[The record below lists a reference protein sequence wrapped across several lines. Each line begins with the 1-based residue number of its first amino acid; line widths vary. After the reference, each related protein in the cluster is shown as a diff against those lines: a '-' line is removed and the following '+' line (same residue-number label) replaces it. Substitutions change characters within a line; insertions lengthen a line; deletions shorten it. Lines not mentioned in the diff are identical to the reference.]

1 MKLNET
7 RESAHL
13 RSRVTD
19 LSVVPNLVSYNAL
32 LACITPLASQ
42 NVEPSEEDST
52 VYKPMLIRDVDTLIS
67 NFGDPRIDPE
77 KYVDL
82 YAVMRM
88 INNGGTCYL
97 AKVHSGNGGKYLKT
111 FNKDFNATQDPSEGT
126 TDPGTTDPGTTDPG
140 TTDPGTTEDNKYVIQ
155 TINTSVNKEWN
166 LAAVENS
173 GGKVWRTQKAIFSP
187 NIGDSITGAKL
198 VSTVDSSVTPLTI
211 VTENPVGDQIKITP
225 NPFNTASPYNKGN
238 ASPLTFTF
246 SEQIDFTNH
255 TLSLEVPIARRFE
268 TVISGN
274 SLLFGDD
281 STFIPDEYE
290 LIYIVASDNQTQIEV
305 SNVVNISKLETH
317 ETGHNYKIS
326 FNDSVTLDD
335 EKYNTCNIAFYKKNT
350 TATVTKK
357 SPLRAAAD
365 PDVTP
370 KDDTSDEDKVSP
382 ITIIASSALDSEVE
396 ITYHLASL
404 TPTGIKTV
412 CLFVEA
418 KKKDDGFKLG
428 STRVVLTPTLTNGE
442 IISALNSK
450 LGTYIHFELYED
462 DQQYADCALSSVDGR
477 DQHSIVK
484 ILNCGAK
491 AKFFVKNPKTH
502 IYEAQAVEITS
513 TDIGASI
520 PVTGSLATF
529 NVSLEDYRKA
539 LDQYKDKRYNGCILA
554 DMTSKVT
561 KGDTTEGTQTL
572 KPMSKDELRTLHYYL
587 KGIAAERKDCTVLL
601 STPEDVKTIN
611 EACDFALSQASDST
625 KWEYGETPTTDY
637 TLQSFYLEM
646 YYPWLKIKCTK
657 LGGTTPVS
665 VNETIAPTAIV
676 LDNILKSYRERGVH
690 YPVAGDQ
697 YGQLSDT
704 FSVINN
710 PKTKFDRDQLVRAR
724 INPIW
729 DTGKRGIQIYG
740 NETLNA
746 GYTDLNAA
754 HIART
759 LVYIRNKIDEYT
771 ETLKFNINS
780 VILWNRW
787 KSYVSDYI
795 LEPLK
800 SENALSDYE
809 VMMGEDTTTREE
821 IANRMLKG
829 KIKLIFYQ
837 SAEIFDL
844 DYIVYSS
851 SNVTI
856 ADAESQI

>member
-42 NVEPSEEDST
+42 NVEQSEEDNE

-82 YAVMRM
+82 YAIMRM

-97 AKVHSGNGGKYLKT
+97 AKVYSGNGGKYLKT
-111 FNKDFNATQDPSEGT
+111 FNKDFNATQDPSGGN
-126 TDPGTTDPGTTDPG
+126 TDPGTTDQGTTDDG
-140 TTDPGTTEDNKYVIQ
+140 EYIIKI
-155 TINTSVNKEWN
+155 INTSDQGKFPDWKLVKPDGGDGKTWHT
-166 LAAVENS
+166 VKTENIH
-173 GGKVWRTQKAIFSP
+173 A
-187 NIGDSITGAKL
+187 ITGVTL
-198 VSTVDSSVTPLTI
+198 VTVGEGEPVLAPLEI
-211 VTENPVGDQIKITP
+211 VTGTPISTNQVQVNPNQLDTSQQI
-225 NPFNTASPYNKGN
+225 
-238 ASPLTFTF
+238 TFTF
-246 SEQIDFTNH
+246 MNAVDLEKNH
-255 TLSLEVPIARRFE
+255 
-268 TVISGN
+268 
-274 SLLFGDD
+274 LL
-281 STFIPDEYE
+281 IEIQE
-290 LIYIVASDNQTQIEV
+290 DN
-305 SNVVNISKLETH
+305 
-317 ETGHNYKIS
+317 
-326 FNDSVTLDD
+326 
-335 EKYNTCNIAFYKKNT
+335 
-350 TATVTKK
+350 
-357 SPLRAAAD
+357 
-365 PDVTP
+365 
-370 KDDTSDEDKVSP
+370 VSP

-396 ITYHLASL
+396 IAYKIASL
-404 TPTGIKTV
+404 TPSGIKTV

-418 KKKDDGFKLG
+418 KTKNDGLKLG

-450 LGTYIHFELYED
+450 LGTYVHFELSGD

-477 DQHSIVK
+477 NQYSIVK
-484 ILNCGAK
+484 ILNCGPK
-491 AKFFVKNPKTH
+491 GKFFVKNSATGTF
-502 IYEAQAVEITS
+502 EAQPVEIEL
-513 TDIGASI
+513 TDTGADTEA
-520 PVTGSLATF
+520 PGGSATF
-529 NVSLEDYRKA
+529 NVDLEKYRKA
-539 LDQYKDKRYNGCILA
+539 LDQYKDKRYSGCILA

-561 KGDTTEGTQTL
+561 TGKDNSL
-572 KPMSKDELRTLHYYL
+572 KPMSPDELRTLHYYL

-601 STPEDVKTIN
+601 STPEDIKTISA
-611 EACDFALSQASDST
+611 ACDFALSQAADST

-657 LGGTTPVS
+657 LGSTTPVS

-856 ADAESQI
+856 ADAEAQI

>member
-42 NVEPSEEDST
+42 NVDLSEEDNQ
-52 VYKPMLIRDVDTLIS
+52 VYKPMLIRDVDTLIA

-97 AKVHSGNGGKYLKT
+97 AKVYSGNGGKYLKT
-111 FNKDFNATQDPSEGT
+111 FNKEFKATQVPS
-126 TDPGTTDPGTTDPG
+126 DPGTTV
-140 TTDPGTTEDNKYVIQ
+140 DNKYEIT
-155 TINTSVNKEWN
+155 TITTPGVNKDWN
-166 LAAVENS
+166 ISVVEGS
-173 GGKVWRTQKAIFSP
+173 DGKVWQTQKPISSES
-187 NIGDSITGAKL
+187 IGDSITGAKL
-198 VSTVDSSVTPLTI
+198 VSKVDSSVTPLTI
-211 VTENPVGDQIKITP
+211 VAGDPVGDQIKIEP
-225 NPFNTASPYNKGN
+225 NPFNIASPYSKGD
-238 ASPLTFTF
+238 AAQLKVTF
-246 SEQIDFTNH
+246 SKQINFTNY
-255 TLSLEVPIARRFE
+255 TLLLEVPTARRFG
-268 TVISGN
+268 TVISSDGK
-274 SLLFGDD
+274 SLLFGED
-281 STFIPDEYE
+281 SSFIPDDYE
-290 LIYIVASDNQTQIEV
+290 LIYIVASDNQTSIDV
-305 SNVVNISKLETH
+305 SKVAAISKLDEP
-317 ETGHNYKIS
+317 ETGHYYKIT
-326 FNDSVTLDD
+326 FNESVTLDSNNH
-335 EKYNTCNIAFYKKNT
+335 KTCNISFYKKNT
-350 TATVTKK
+350 TVTGIKK
-357 SPLRAAAD
+357 SPLRAAD
-365 PDVTP
+365 PDATP
-370 KDDTSDEDKVSP
+370 KDDTSDDDKVSP
-382 ITIIASSALDSEVE
+382 ITIIASSVLDSEVE

-418 KKKDDGFKLG
+418 KTKDDGFRLG
-428 STRVVLTPTLTNGE
+428 GARVVLTPTLTNGE

-462 DQQYADCALSSVDGR
+462 DQQYADCALSSVDGH
-477 DQHSIVK
+477 DQYSIVK
-484 ILNCGAK
+484 ILNCGPK
-491 AKFFVKNPKTH
+491 GKFFVKNTATD
-502 IYEAQAVEITS
+502 IYEAQPVAIEL
-513 TDIGASI
+513 TDTGASI
-520 PVTGSLATF
+520 EAPGGSATF
-529 NVSLEDYRKA
+529 NVSLENYRKA
-539 LDQYKDKRYNGCILA
+539 LDQYKDKRYSGCILA
-554 DMTSKVT
+554 DMTSKV
-561 KGDTTEGTQTL
+561 GDDKSL
-572 KPMSKDELRTLHYYL
+572 KPMSADELRTLHYYL

-601 STPEDVKTIN
+601 STPEDVKTISA
-611 EACDFALSQASDST
+611 ACNFALSQASDST

-657 LGGTTPVS
+657 LGSTTPVS

>member
-140 TTDPGTTEDNKYVIQ
+140 TTEDNKYEIKI
-155 TINTSVNKEWN
+155 INTSDQKNFPDWQ
-166 LAAVENS
+166 LAKPAEDGRVWCTTKPVEA
-173 GGKVWRTQKAIFSP
+173 Q
-187 NIGDSITGAKL
+187 NIHAITGVKL
-198 VSTVDSSVTPLTI
+198 VTVGDGNPVLAPLEI
-211 VTENPVGDQIKITP
+211 VTEMPTSEKQVQINPNPLDSTQQITFTFNHIVDLTTNHLLIEAPVANKFTTETSNEKVLFCKDAEFNSDEWELVSLSDGNEQIKASNIKITKL
-225 NPFNTASPYNKGN
+225 N
-238 ASPLTFTF
+238 
-246 SEQIDFTNH
+246 QH
-255 TLSLEVPIARRFE
+255 V
-268 TVISGN
+268 SGN
-274 SLLFGDD
+274 LYEI
-281 STFIPDEYE
+281 TFDGI
-290 LIYIVASDNQTQIEV
+290 N
-305 SNVVNISKLETH
+305 NSK
-317 ETGHNYKIS
+317 NYKLI
-326 FNDSVTLDD
+326 
-335 EKYNTCNIAFYKKNT
+335 FYKKGIT
-350 TATVTKK
+350 T
-357 SPLRAAAD
+357 
-365 PDVTP
+365 
-370 KDDTSDEDKVSP
+370 TSDEDKVSP

-428 STRVVLTPTLTNGE
+428 NTRVVLTPTLTNGE

-462 DQQYADCALSSVDGR
+462 DRQYADCALSSVDGR

-491 AKFFVKNPKTH
+491 EKFFAKNTKTH

-513 TDIGASI
+513 TDTGASI
-520 PVTGSLATF
+520 VVPGSSATF
-529 NVSLEDYRKA
+529 NVSLENYRKA

-829 KIKLIFYQ
+829 KIKIIFYQ
-837 SAEIFDL
+837 AAEIFDL

-856 ADAESQI
+856 ADAEAQI

>member
-42 NVEPSEEDST
+42 NVDLSEEDNQ

-97 AKVHSGNGGKYLKT
+97 AKVYSGNGGKYLLS
-111 FNKDFNATQDPSEGT
+111 FNKDFNAPQDP
-126 TDPGTTDPGTTDPG
+126 TDPGTTDG
-140 TTDPGTTEDNKYVIQ
+140 NKYEIT
-155 TINTSVNKEWN
+155 TITTPGVNKDWN
-166 LAAVENS
+166 IYVVEGS
-173 GGKVWRTQKAIFSP
+173 DGKVWQTQKPISSES
-187 NIGDSITGAKL
+187 IGDSITGAKL
-198 VSTVDSSVTPLTI
+198 VSKVDSSVTPLTI
-211 VTENPVGDQIKITP
+211 VTDVPVGDQIKIEP
-225 NPFNTASPYNKGN
+225 VPFNIASPYSKGN
-238 ASPLTFTF
+238 AAQLKVTF
-246 SEQIDFTNH
+246 SKQIDFTNY
-255 TLSLEVPIARRFE
+255 TLLLEVPKAHRFG
-268 TVISGN
+268 TVISEDGK
-274 SLLFGDD
+274 SLLFGTDNTFMPDD
-281 STFIPDEYE
+281 YE
-290 LIYIVASDNQTQIEV
+290 LIYIVASDNQTSIDV
-305 SNVVNISKLETH
+305 SKVKTISKLESPEKEH
-317 ETGHNYKIS
+317 YYYKIT
-326 FNDSVTLDD
+326 FDTSVTLDD
-335 EKYNTCNIAFYKKNT
+335 EKYNTCNIAFYKKST
-350 TATVTKK
+350 TATGTKK
-357 SPLRAAAD
+357 SPLRATADSAA
-365 PDVTP
+365 TP
-370 KDDTSDEDKVSP
+370 KDDTSGEDKVSP

-396 ITYHLASL
+396 ITYHIASL

-428 STRVVLTPTLTNGE
+428 SARVVLTPTLTNGE

-462 DQQYADCALSSVDGR
+462 DQQYADCALSSVDDR

-484 ILNCGAK
+484 ILNCGAEK
-491 AKFFVKNPKTH
+491 RFFIKNTTTG
-502 IYEAQAVEITS
+502 IFEAQDVKIES
-513 TDIGASI
+513 KDIVAKQDS
-520 PVTGSLATF
+520 SATF
-529 NVSLEDYRKA
+529 SVSLENYRKA

-561 KGDTTEGTQTL
+561 KGDATEGTQVL
-572 KPMSKDELRTLHYYL
+572 KPMSNDELRTLHYYL

-601 STPEDVKTIN
+601 STPEDVKTISA
-611 EACDFALSQASDST
+611 ACDFALSQASDST

-657 LGGTTPVS
+657 LGSTTPVS

-821 IANRMLKG
+821 IANRILKG

-856 ADAESQI
+856 ADAEAQI

>member
-13 RSRVTD
+13 RSRITD

-42 NVEPSEEDST
+42 NVEPSEEYSADST
-52 VYKPMLIRDVDTLIS
+52 VYKPMLIRDVDTLIA

-97 AKVHSGNGGKYLKT
+97 AKVYSGNGGKYLLS
-111 FNKDFNATQDPSEGT
+111 FNKDFNATQDPS
-126 TDPGTTDPGTTDPG
+126 DPGTTDPGTTDPG
-140 TTDPGTTEDNKYVIQ
+140 TTVDNKYEIT
-155 TINTSVNKEWN
+155 TITTPGVNKDWN
-166 LAAVENS
+166 IYVVEGS
-173 GGKVWRTQKAIFSP
+173 DGKVWQTQQPIRSES
-187 NIGDSITGAKL
+187 IGDSITGAKL
-198 VSTVDSSVTPLTI
+198 VSKVDSSVTPLTI
-211 VTENPVGDQIKITP
+211 VNDAPVGDQIKIEP
-225 NPFNTASPYNKGN
+225 VPFNIASPYSKGK
-238 ASPLTFTF
+238 AAPLKVTF
-246 SEQIDFTNH
+246 SKQINFTNY
-255 TLSLEVPIARRFE
+255 TLLLEVPKAHRFG
-268 TVISGN
+268 TVISEDRN
-274 SLLFGDD
+274 SLLFGTDNTFMPDD
-281 STFIPDEYE
+281 YE
-290 LIYIVASDNQTQIEV
+290 LIYIVASDNQTQIDV
-305 SNVVNISKLETH
+305 SKVAAISKLEEP
-317 ETGHNYKIS
+317 ETGHYYKIT
-326 FNDSVTLDD
+326 FDGSVTLDSSNH
-335 EKYNTCNIAFYKKNT
+335 KSCNIAFYKKSA
-350 TATVTKK
+350 TATGAKK
-357 SPLRAAAD
+357 SPLRATADTAA
-365 PDVTP
+365 TP

-382 ITIIASSALDSEVE
+382 IKIIASSALDSEVE
-396 ITYHLASL
+396 ITYHIASL

-428 STRVVLTPTLTNGE
+428 SARVVLTPTLTNGE

-462 DQQYADCALSSVDGR
+462 DQQYADCALSSVDDR

-491 AKFFVKNPKTH
+491 EKFFVKNTTTG
-502 IYEAQAVEITS
+502 IFEAQDVKIES
-513 TDIGASI
+513 KDIVAKQDS
-520 PVTGSLATF
+520 SATF
-529 NVSLEDYRKA
+529 SVSLENYRKA

-561 KGDTTEGTQTL
+561 EGDAAKGTQTL
-572 KPMSKDELRTLHYYL
+572 KPMSADELRTLHYYL

-601 STPEDVKTIN
+601 STPEDIKTISA
-611 EACDFALSQASDST
+611 ACDFALSQASDST

-657 LGGTTPVS
+657 LGSTTPVS

>member
-42 NVEPSEEDST
+42 NVEPSEEDSK
-52 VYKPMLIRDVDTLIS
+52 VYKPMLIRDVDTLIA

-82 YAVMRM
+82 YAIMRM

-97 AKVHSGNGGKYLKT
+97 AKVYSGNGGKYLKT
-111 FNKDFNATQDPSEGT
+111 FNKEFKATQAPSDGN
-126 TDPGTTDPGTTDPG
+126 
-140 TTDPGTTEDNKYVIQ
+140 TDPGTTEGGEYIIK

-166 LAAVENS
+166 LAAVES
-173 GGKVWRTQKAIFSP
+173 SDEKIWRTQNAVEARNIHAI
-187 NIGDSITGAKL
+187 IGVKL
-198 VSTVDSSVTPLTI
+198 VTVGDGDPVLTPLEI
-211 VTENPVGDQIKITP
+211 VTEMPTGENQVQINPNPLDSTQQITFTFNHTVDLTTNHLLIEVPVANKFTTETSNEKVLFCKDAEFNSDEWELVSLSDGNEQIKASNIKITKLNQP
-225 NPFNTASPYNKGN
+225 
-238 ASPLTFTF
+238 
-246 SEQIDFTNH
+246 
-255 TLSLEVPIARRFE
+255 V
-268 TVISGN
+268 SGN
-274 SLLFGDD
+274 LYEI
-281 STFIPDEYE
+281 TFDGI
-290 LIYIVASDNQTQIEV
+290 N
-305 SNVVNISKLETH
+305 NSK
-317 ETGHNYKIS
+317 NYKLI
-326 FNDSVTLDD
+326 
-335 EKYNTCNIAFYKKNT
+335 FYKKGT
-350 TATVTKK
+350 TA
-357 SPLRAAAD
+357 
-365 PDVTP
+365 
-370 KDDTSDEDKVSP
+370 TSDEDKVSP

-418 KKKDDGFKLG
+418 KKKDDGFRLG
-428 STRVVLTPTLTNGE
+428 GARVVLTPTLTNGE

-462 DQQYADCALSSVDGR
+462 DQQYADCALSSVDDR

-484 ILNCGAK
+484 ILNCGIK
-491 AKFFVKNPKTH
+491 GKFFVKNTTTH
-502 IYEAQAVEITS
+502 IYEAQAVEIES
-513 TDIGASI
+513 TDTGASI
-520 PVTGSLATF
+520 AAPGSSALF
-529 NVSLEDYRKA
+529 NVKLENYRKA

-554 DMTSKVT
+554 DMTSKVSRDD
-561 KGDTTEGTQTL
+561 KSL
-572 KPMSKDELRTLHYYL
+572 KPMSADELRTLHYYL

-601 STPEDVKTIN
+601 STPDDVKTIN
-611 EACDFALSQASDST
+611 DACDFALSQASDST

-665 VNETIAPTAIV
+665 INETIAPTAIV

>member
-97 AKVHSGNGGKYLKT
+97 AKVYSGNGGKYLKT
-111 FNKDFNATQDPSEGT
+111 FNKEFNATQAPSDGN
-126 TDPGTTDPGTTDPG
+126 TDPG
-140 TTDPGTTEDNKYVIQ
+140 TTDPGTTEDNKYEIT
-155 TINTSVNKEWN
+155 TINTADQKNFHDWQ
-166 LAAVENS
+166 LAKPDGGDGRVWHTQNAVEA
-173 GGKVWRTQKAIFSP
+173 R
-187 NIGDSITGAKL
+187 NIHAITGVKL
-198 VSTVDSSVTPLTI
+198 VTVGDGDPVLKPLEIVTGTPTGENQVQINPNPLDSTQQITFTFNHTVDLTTNHLLI
-211 VTENPVGDQIKITP
+211 EVPVANKFTTEISNEKVLFCKDAEFNSDEWELVSLSDGNEQIKASNIKITKLNQP
-225 NPFNTASPYNKGN
+225 
-238 ASPLTFTF
+238 
-246 SEQIDFTNH
+246 
-255 TLSLEVPIARRFE
+255 V
-268 TVISGN
+268 SGN
-274 SLLFGDD
+274 LYEI
-281 STFIPDEYE
+281 TFDGI
-290 LIYIVASDNQTQIEV
+290 N
-305 SNVVNISKLETH
+305 NSK
-317 ETGHNYKIS
+317 NYKLI
-326 FNDSVTLDD
+326 
-335 EKYNTCNIAFYKKNT
+335 FYKKST
-350 TATVTKK
+350 TATGAKK

-370 KDDTSDEDKVSP
+370 KDDTSDEDKVST

-428 STRVVLTPTLTNGE
+428 SARVVLTPTLTNGE

-462 DQQYADCALSSVDGR
+462 DRQYADCALSSVDDR

-491 AKFFVKNPKTH
+491 QKFFVKNQTTH
-502 IYEAQAVEITS
+502 IYEAQAVEIKS
-513 TDIGASI
+513 TDTGASI
-520 PVTGSLATF
+520 VAPGSSALF
-529 NVSLEDYRKA
+529 NVKLENYRKA
-539 LDQYKDKRYNGCILA
+539 LDQYKDKCYSGCILA

-561 KGDTTEGTQTL
+561 EGDAAKGTQTL
-572 KPMSKDELRTLHYYL
+572 KPMSKDELRALHYYL

-601 STPEDVKTIN
+601 STPEDVKTISD
-611 EACDFALSQASDST
+611 ACDFALSQASDST

-729 DTGKRGIQIYG
+729 NTGKRGIQIYG

-856 ADAESQI
+856 ADAEAQL

>member
-111 FNKDFNATQDPSEGT
+111 FNKDFNATQDPSE
-126 TDPGTTDPGTTDPG
+126 GTTDPG

>member
-42 NVEPSEEDST
+42 NVERSEEDNE

-67 NFGDPRIDPE
+67 NFGDPRIDPK

-82 YAVMRM
+82 YAIMRM

-97 AKVHSGNGGKYLKT
+97 AKVHSGNGGKYLLS
-111 FNKDFNATQDPSEGT
+111 FNKDFNATQDPS
-126 TDPGTTDPGTTDPG
+126 DPGTTDPGTTDPG
-140 TTDPGTTEDNKYVIQ
+140 TTVDNKYEIT
-155 TINTSVNKEWN
+155 TITTPGVNKDWN
-166 LAAVENS
+166 ISVVEGS
-173 GGKVWRTQKAIFSP
+173 DGKVWQTHGPISGED
-187 NIGDSITGAKL
+187 IGDSIIGAKL
-198 VSTVDSSVTPLTI
+198 VSKDGSSVTPLTI
-211 VTENPVGDQIKITP
+211 VANDPADDQIKIEP
-225 NPFNTASPYNKGN
+225 NPFNTASPYNKGIT
-238 ASPLTFTF
+238 SPLKFTF
-246 SEQIDFTNH
+246 SEPIDFNKNH
-255 TLSLEVPIARRFE
+255 TLLLEVPTARRFE
-268 TVISGN
+268 TVISEDKN
-274 SLLFGDD
+274 SLLFGTDNTFMPDD
-281 STFIPDEYE
+281 YE
-290 LIYIVASDNQTQIEV
+290 LIYIVASDNQTSIDV
-305 SNVVNISKLETH
+305 SKVKTISKLETH
-317 ETGHNYKIS
+317 EKERYYKIT
-326 FNDSVTLDD
+326 FDTSVTLDD
-335 EKYNTCNIAFYKKNT
+335 EKYNTCNIAFYKKSA
-350 TATVTKK
+350 TATGAKK
-357 SPLRAAAD
+357 SHLRAAAD
-365 PDVTP
+365 PDAAP

-396 ITYHLASL
+396 ITYHIASL

-428 STRVVLTPTLTNGE
+428 SARVVLTPTLTNGE

-450 LGTYIHFELYED
+450 LGTYIHFELYEN
-462 DQQYADCALSSVDGR
+462 DQQYADCALSSVDDR

-491 AKFFVKNPKTH
+491 EKFFVKNTTTG
-502 IYEAQAVEITS
+502 IFEAQDVKIES
-513 TDIGASI
+513 KDIVAKQDSK
-520 PVTGSLATF
+520 ATF
-529 NVSLEDYRKA
+529 SVSLENYRKA

-561 KGDTTEGTQTL
+561 EGDTTEGTQTL
-572 KPMSKDELRTLHYYL
+572 KPMSADELRTLHYYL

-601 STPEDVKTIN
+601 STPEDVKTISA
-611 EACDFALSQASDST
+611 ACDFALSQASDST

-657 LGGTTPVS
+657 LGSTTPVS

-856 ADAESQI
+856 ADAEAQI

>member
-42 NVEPSEEDST
+42 NVEPSEEANE

-97 AKVHSGNGGKYLKT
+97 AKVYSGNGGKYLKT
-111 FNKDFNATQDPSEGT
+111 FNKEFKATQAPSDGN
-126 TDPGTTDPGTTDPG
+126 TDPE
-140 TTDPGTTEDNKYVIQ
+140 TTEDSKYEIT
-155 TINTSVNKEWN
+155 TINTSINKEWQLN
-166 LAAVENS
+166 AIADSN
-173 GGKVWRTQKAIFSP
+173 GKVWKTQKAIFDDS
-187 NIGDSITGAKL
+187 IGDSITGAKL

-211 VTENPVGDQIKITP
+211 VANDPVGDQIKIAP

-238 ASPLTFTF
+238 ASPITFRF

-255 TLSLEVPIARRFE
+255 TLSLEVPTARRFG
-268 TVISGN
+268 TVISSDGN
-274 SLLFGDD
+274 SLLFGND

-305 SNVVNISKLETH
+305 SKVAAISKLDEP
-317 ETGHNYKIS
+317 ETGHYYKIT
-326 FNDSVTLDD
+326 FNNDSVTLDHND
-335 EKYNTCNIAFYKKNT
+335 YKSCNITFYKKKT
-350 TATVTKK
+350 TTTGAKK

-428 STRVVLTPTLTNGE
+428 SARVVLTPTLTNGE

-462 DQQYADCALSSVDGR
+462 DRQYADCALSSVDDR

-484 ILNCGAK
+484 ILNCGATK
-491 AKFFVKNPKTH
+491 KFFVKNTTTH
-502 IYEAQAVEITS
+502 IYEAQEVEITS
-513 TDIGASI
+513 TDTGASI
-520 PVTGSLATF
+520 VAPGSSALF
-529 NVSLEDYRKA
+529 NVKLENYRKA

-554 DMTSKVT
+554 DMTSKVSRDD
-561 KGDTTEGTQTL
+561 KSL
-572 KPMSKDELRTLHYYL
+572 KPMSADELRTLHYYL

-601 STPEDVKTIN
+601 STPEDVKTISD
-611 EACDFALSQASDST
+611 ACDFALSQASDST

-856 ADAESQI
+856 ADAEAQI

>member
-42 NVEPSEEDST
+42 NVEFSKEDST
-52 VYKPMLIRDVDTLIS
+52 YKPMLIRDVDTLIA

-82 YAVMRM
+82 YAIMRM

-97 AKVHSGNGGKYLKT
+97 AKVYSGNGGKYLKT
-111 FNKDFNATQDPSEGT
+111 FNKEFKATQTPSDGN
-126 TDPGTTDPGTTDPG
+126 TDPGTTD
-140 TTDPGTTEDNKYVIQ
+140 DNKYEIT
-155 TINTSVNKEWN
+155 TITIPGVNKDWN
-166 LAAVENS
+166 ISVVENS
-173 GGKVWRTQKAIFSP
+173 DRKVWQTQKAIFSS

-198 VSTVDSSVTPLTI
+198 VSKDGSSVTPLTI
-211 VTENPVGDQIKITP
+211 VNDNPVGDQIKIDP

-238 ASPLTFTF
+238 ASPLKFTF
-246 SEQIDFTNH
+246 SEPIDFANY
-255 TLSLEVPIARRFE
+255 TLLLEVPKARRFE
-268 TVISGN
+268 TAISEDRK

-281 STFIPDEYE
+281 NTFMPNDYE
-290 LIYIVASDNQTQIEV
+290 LIYIVANDNQTSIDV
-305 SNVVNISKLETH
+305 SNIVAISKLETP

-335 EKYNTCNIAFYKKNT
+335 EKYNTCNIAFYKKST
-350 TATVTKK
+350 TATGTKK
-357 SPLRAAAD
+357 SPLRATADSAA
-365 PDVTP
+365 TP

-462 DQQYADCALSSVDGR
+462 DQQYADCALSSVDDR

-484 ILNCGAK
+484 ILNCGPK
-491 AKFFVKNPKTH
+491 GKFFVKNTTTH
-502 IYEAQAVEITS
+502 IYEAQAVEIES
-513 TDIGASI
+513 TDTGASI
-520 PVTGSLATF
+520 AAPGSSALF
-529 NVSLEDYRKA
+529 NVSLENYRKA

-554 DMTSKVT
+554 DMTSKVSSDD
-561 KGDTTEGTQTL
+561 KSL
-572 KPMSKDELRTLHYYL
+572 KPMSNDELRTLHYYL

-611 EACDFALSQASDST
+611 AACDFALSQASDST

-646 YYPWLKIKCTK
+646 YYPWLKIKCIK
-657 LGGTTPVS
+657 LGGTTSVS

>member
-42 NVEPSEEDST
+42 NVEHSEEDNE
-52 VYKPMLIRDVDTLIS
+52 VYKPMLIRDVDTLIA

-97 AKVHSGNGGKYLKT
+97 AKVYSGNGGKYLKT
-111 FNKDFNATQDPSEGT
+111 FNKEFKATQNPSDGN
-126 TDPGTTDPGTTDPG
+126 TDPGTTV
-140 TTDPGTTEDNKYVIQ
+140 DNKYAIT
-155 TINTSVNKEWN
+155 TISTPGVNKDWG
-166 LAAVENS
+166 LAVVENS
-173 GGKVWRTQKAIFSP
+173 AGKVWQTQKPISSET
-187 NIGDSITGAKL
+187 IGDSITGAKL

-211 VTENPVGDQIKITP
+211 VADNPVGDQIKIDP

-238 ASPLTFTF
+238 ASPLKFTF
-246 SEQIDFTNH
+246 SEPIDFNNY
-255 TLSLEVPIARRFE
+255 TLLLEVPTARRFE
-268 TVISGN
+268 TAISEDRN

-281 STFIPDEYE
+281 STFIPDDYE
-290 LIYIVASDNQTQIEV
+290 LIYIVASDNQTPIDV
-305 SNVVNISKLETH
+305 SNVVAISKLETP

-326 FNDSVTLDD
+326 FNGSVTLDD
-335 EKYNTCNIAFYKKNT
+335 EKYKTCNIAFYKKST
-350 TATVTKK
+350 TATGTKK
-357 SPLRAAAD
+357 SPLRATADSAA
-365 PDVTP
+365 TA

-396 ITYHLASL
+396 ITYHIASL
-404 TPTGIKTV
+404 TPTDIKTV

-428 STRVVLTPTLTNGE
+428 SARVVLTPTLTNGE

-462 DQQYADCALSSVDGR
+462 DQQYADCALSSVDDR

-484 ILNCGAK
+484 ILNCGAEK
-491 AKFFVKNPKTH
+491 KFFVKNTTTH
-502 IYEAQAVEITS
+502 IYEAQAVEIKS
-513 TDIGASI
+513 TDTGASI
-520 PVTGSLATF
+520 AAPGSSALF
-529 NVSLEDYRKA
+529 NVSLENYRKA

-554 DMTSKVT
+554 DMTSKVSRDD
-561 KGDTTEGTQTL
+561 KSL

-611 EACDFALSQASDST
+611 AACDFALSQASDST

-657 LGGTTPVS
+657 LGSTTPVS

-759 LVYIRNKIDEYT
+759 FVYIRNKIDEYT

-800 SENALSDYE
+800 SENALSAYE

>member
-52 VYKPMLIRDVDTLIS
+52 STVYKPMLIRDVDTLIA

-82 YAVMRM
+82 YAIMRM

-97 AKVHSGNGGKYLKT
+97 AKVYSGNGGKYLLS
-111 FNKDFNATQDPSEGT
+111 FNKDFNATQDPS
-126 TDPGTTDPGTTDPG
+126 DPGTTDPGTTV
-140 TTDPGTTEDNKYVIQ
+140 DNKYEIT
-155 TINTSVNKEWN
+155 TITTHGVNKDWN
-166 LAAVENS
+166 ISVVEGS
-173 GGKVWRTQKAIFSP
+173 DGKVWQTQKPISSAS
-187 NIGDSITGAKL
+187 IGDSITGAKL
-198 VSTVDSSVTPLTI
+198 VSKVDSSVTPLTI
-211 VTENPVGDQIKITP
+211 VTDVPVGDQIKIDP
-225 NPFNTASPYNKGN
+225 NPFNSARPDIQGHASQLK
-238 ASPLTFTF
+238 FTF
-246 SEQIDFTNH
+246 SEPIDFTNY
-255 TLSLEVPIARRFE
+255 TLLLEVPTARRFG
-268 TVISGN
+268 TIISN
-274 SLLFGDD
+274 DRRSLLFGDD
-281 STFIPDEYE
+281 NTFMPDDYE
-290 LIYIVASDNQTQIEV
+290 LIYIVASDNQTQIDV
-305 SNVVNISKLETH
+305 SNVVAISKLETP
-317 ETGHNYKIS
+317 ETGCNYKIS

-335 EKYNTCNIAFYKKNT
+335 EKYNTCNIAFYKKSA
-350 TATVTKK
+350 TATGTKK
-357 SPLRAAAD
+357 SPLRATAD
-365 PDVTP
+365 PDAAP

-396 ITYHLASL
+396 ITYHIASL

-428 STRVVLTPTLTNGE
+428 SARVVLTPTLTNGE

-450 LGTYIHFELYED
+450 LGTYIHFELYEN
-462 DQQYADCALSSVDGR
+462 DQQYADCALSSVDDR

-491 AKFFVKNPKTH
+491 EKFFVKNTTTG
-502 IYEAQAVEITS
+502 IFEAQDVKIES
-513 TDIGASI
+513 KDIVAKQDS
-520 PVTGSLATF
+520 SATF
-529 NVSLEDYRKA
+529 SVSLENYRKA

-554 DMTSKVT
+554 DMTSKVG
-561 KGDTTEGTQTL
+561 KDNSL
-572 KPMSKDELRTLHYYL
+572 KPMSNDELRTLHYYL

-601 STPEDVKTIN
+601 STPEDVKTIS

-657 LGGTTPVS
+657 LGSTTPVS

-856 ADAESQI
+856 ADAEAQI

>member
-42 NVEPSEEDST
+42 NVQHSEEDNE

-82 YAVMRM
+82 YAIMRM
-88 INNGGTCYL
+88 VKNGGTCYL
-97 AKVHSGNGGKYLKT
+97 AKVYSGNGGKYLKT
-111 FNKDFNATQDPSEGT
+111 FNKEFNATQNPSDGNTDPVT
-126 TDPGTTDPGTTDPG
+126 TDQ
-140 TTDPGTTEDNKYVIQ
+140 GTTEGSEYIIK
-155 TINTSVNKEWN
+155 TINTSDQGKFPSWELNV
-166 LAAVENS
+166 VENS
-173 GGKVWRTQKAIFSP
+173 DGKTWRTVKPQNIHAITGVKLVTVSDSDPVLTPLEIVTGTPSNEDQVQINP
-187 NIGDSITGAKL
+187 NKLDSIQH
-198 VSTVDSSVTPLTI
+198 I
-211 VTENPVGDQIKITP
+211 
-225 NPFNTASPYNKGN
+225 
-238 ASPLTFTF
+238 TFTF
-246 SEQIDFTNH
+246 SRNVDLEKNH
-255 TLSLEVPIARRFE
+255 
-268 TVISGN
+268 
-274 SLLFGDD
+274 LL
-281 STFIPDEYE
+281 
-290 LIYIVASDNQTQIEV
+290 IEV
-305 SNVVNISKLETH
+305 Q
-317 ETGHNYKIS
+317 
-326 FNDSVTLDD
+326 
-335 EKYNTCNIAFYKKNT
+335 
-350 TATVTKK
+350 
-357 SPLRAAAD
+357 
-365 PDVTP
+365 
-370 KDDTSDEDKVSP
+370 EDKVSP
-382 ITIIASSALDSEVE
+382 VTIIASSALDSEIE
-396 ITYHLASL
+396 ITYKIASL
-404 TPTGIKTV
+404 TPSGIKTV

-418 KKKDDGFKLG
+418 KTKNEDLKLG
-428 STRVVLTPTLTNGE
+428 SARVVLTPTLTNGE

-450 LGTYIHFELYED
+450 LGTYIHFELYEN

-477 DQHSIVK
+477 NQYSIVK
-484 ILNCGAK
+484 ILNCGPK
-491 AKFFVKNPKTH
+491 GKFFVKKPATDV
-502 IYEAQAVEITS
+502 YEAQAVEIES
-513 TDIGASI
+513 TDTGASI
-520 PVTGSLATF
+520 AAPDSSATF
-529 NVSLEDYRKA
+529 SVSLENYRKA
-539 LDQYKDKRYNGCILA
+539 LDQYKDKRYSGCILA
-554 DMTSKVT
+554 DMTSKV
-561 KGDTTEGTQTL
+561 GDDKSL
-572 KPMSKDELRTLHYYL
+572 KPMSNDELRTLHYYL

-611 EACDFALSQASDST
+611 DACDFALSQASDST

-657 LGGTTPVS
+657 LGSTTPVS

>member
-42 NVEPSEEDST
+42 NVEPSEEDNK
-52 VYKPMLIRDVDTLIS
+52 VYKPMLIRDVDTLIA

-82 YAVMRM
+82 YAIMRM

-97 AKVHSGNGGKYLKT
+97 AKVYSGNGGKYLKT
-111 FNKDFNATQDPSEGT
+111 FNKEFNATQAPSDGT
-126 TDPGTTDPGTTDPG
+126 TDPGTTDPV
-140 TTDPGTTEDNKYVIQ
+140 TTEDGEYIIK
-155 TINTSVNKEWN
+155 TINTSDQGKFPSWKLNV
-166 LAAVENS
+166 VEDS
-173 GGKVWRTQKAIFSP
+173 DGKTWRTVKPQNIHAITGVKLVTV
-187 NIGDSITGAKL
+187 GDSDPVL
-198 VSTVDSSVTPLTI
+198 TPLEI
-211 VTENPVGDQIKITP
+211 VTGTPSNEKQVQINP
-225 NPFNTASPYNKGN
+225 NKLD
-238 ASPLTFTF
+238 SIQHITFTF
-246 SEQIDFTNH
+246 SSTVDLEKNH
-255 TLSLEVPIARRFE
+255 
-268 TVISGN
+268 
-274 SLLFGDD
+274 LL
-281 STFIPDEYE
+281 
-290 LIYIVASDNQTQIEV
+290 IEV
-305 SNVVNISKLETH
+305 Q
-317 ETGHNYKIS
+317 
-326 FNDSVTLDD
+326 
-335 EKYNTCNIAFYKKNT
+335 
-350 TATVTKK
+350 
-357 SPLRAAAD
+357 
-365 PDVTP
+365 
-370 KDDTSDEDKVSP
+370 EDKVSP
-382 ITIIASSALDSEVE
+382 VTIIASSALDSEVE
-396 ITYHLASL
+396 ITYKIASL
-404 TPTGIKTV
+404 TPSGIKTV

-428 STRVVLTPTLTNGE
+428 SARVVLTPTLTNGE

-450 LGTYIHFELYED
+450 LGTYIHFELYEN
-462 DQQYADCALSSVDGR
+462 DQQYADCALSSVDGLN
-477 DQHSIVK
+477 QYSIVK
-484 ILNCGAK
+484 ILNCGPK
-491 AKFFVKNPKTH
+491 GKFFVKKPATGTF
-502 IYEAQAVEITS
+502 EAQPVEIES
-513 TDIGASI
+513 TDTGASI
-520 PVTGSLATF
+520 EAPGGSATF
-529 NVSLEDYRKA
+529 SVSLEDYRKA
-539 LDQYKDKRYNGCILA
+539 LDQYKDKRYSGCILA
-554 DMTSKVT
+554 DMTSKVSRDD
-561 KGDTTEGTQTL
+561 KSL
-572 KPMSKDELRTLHYYL
+572 KPMSADELRTLHYYL
-587 KGIAAERKDCTVLL
+587 KGIAAERKDCIVLL

-611 EACDFALSQASDST
+611 DACDFALSQAADST

-657 LGGTTPVS
+657 LGSTTPVS

>member
-42 NVEPSEEDST
+42 NVEFSEEDST
-52 VYKPMLIRDVDTLIS
+52 YKPMLIRDVDTLIS

-82 YAVMRM
+82 YAIMRM
-88 INNGGTCYL
+88 VKNGGTCYL
-97 AKVHSGNGGKYLKT
+97 AKVVSGSNGVYEKEFTYDAEAGLKREEKQIQAADNAWSLTAVDPDGENSNIWKTASAAENPGADVLYTKENPPVRIQITETENNTVTPYDVVTTEPTDSTVKYEIIKDKDDIKFSYRFTFKEKLNLSDPKKHITFIFETDNFIEHNVPDCRYVKDTISDNILKSTGQLTGVELKKLVLVKISGLDENKADVSIPLSDIESVELNTENQLIIKLYKAVSGKWK
-111 FNKDFNATQDPSEGT
+111 NATFTAKFCEQKDGGT
-126 TDPGTTDPGTTDPG
+126 LPVVP
-140 TTDPGTTEDNKYVIQ
+140 KSI
-155 TINTSVNKEWN
+155 KM
-166 LAAVENS
+166 LA
-173 GGKVWRTQKAIFSP
+173 
-187 NIGDSITGAKL
+187 
-198 VSTVDSSVTPLTI
+198 
-211 VTENPVGDQIKITP
+211 
-225 NPFNTASPYNKGN
+225 Y
-238 ASPLTFTF
+238 
-246 SEQIDFTNH
+246 
-255 TLSLEVPIARRFE
+255 
-268 TVISGN
+268 
-274 SLLFGDD
+274 
-281 STFIPDEYE
+281 
-290 LIYIVASDNQTQIEV
+290 
-305 SNVVNISKLETH
+305 
-317 ETGHNYKIS
+317 
-326 FNDSVTLDD
+326 
-335 EKYNTCNIAFYKKNT
+335 
-350 TATVTKK
+350 
-357 SPLRAAAD
+357 
-365 PDVTP
+365 
-370 KDDTSDEDKVSP
+370 
-382 ITIIASSALDSEVE
+382 SALTESIE
-396 ITYHLASL
+396 ITQTLNAIRPTSL
-404 TPTGIKTV
+404 NVAVLITELFRVDKTNNIKV
-412 CLFVEA
+412 
-418 KKKDDGFKLG
+418 KLG
-428 STRVVLTPTLTNGE
+428 ESRIRMSRTLTNQN
-442 IISALNSK
+442 IIDALNTK
-450 LGTYIHFELYED
+450 LGTYVQFDLD
-462 DQQYADCALSSVDGR
+462 DAYKQYADCAFSSVDHR
-477 DQHSIVK
+477 DDNSIVK
-484 ILNCGAK
+484 ILNLQHQ
-491 AKFFVKNPKTH
+491 FFDKDNDILLEPIDNPLQPFGVVTDKKPNFK
-502 IYEAQAVEITS
+502 VEF
-513 TDIGASI
+513 DA
-520 PVTGSLATF
+520 
-529 NVSLEDYRKA
+529 YQKA

-572 KPMSKDELRTLHYYL
+572 KPMSKDELRTLHYYI
-587 KGIAAERKDCTVLL
+587 KGIAAERKDCTALL
-601 STPEDVKTIN
+601 STPEEIKTISAAS
-611 EACDFALSQASDST
+611 EFALSTGEDASY
-625 KWEYGETPTTDY
+625 WEYGETPTTDY

-646 YYPWLKIKCTK
+646 YYPWLQIKCNK
-657 LGGTTPVS
+657 LSDIGTST
-665 VNETIAPTAIV
+665 ETVDVAPTAIV

-697 YGQLSDT
+697 YGQLSDI
-704 FSVINN
+704 FSVVNN
-710 PKTKFDRDQLVRAR
+710 PKTKLDRDQLIKSR

>member
-42 NVEPSEEDST
+42 NVDLSEEDNQ
-52 VYKPMLIRDVDTLIS
+52 VYKPMLIRDVDTLIA

-97 AKVHSGNGGKYLKT
+97 AKVYSGNGGKYLLS

-126 TDPGTTDPGTTDPG
+126 TDPGTTEGG
-140 TTDPGTTEDNKYVIQ
+140 EYIIK
-155 TINTSVNKEWN
+155 TINTSDQTNFPDWQ
-166 LAAVENS
+166 LAKPAED
-173 GGKVWRTQKAIFSP
+173 GHVWRTVKPVGAQ
-187 NIGDSITGAKL
+187 NIHAITGVTL
-198 VSTVDSSVTPLTI
+198 VTVGEGDPVLTPLEI
-211 VTENPVGDQIKITP
+211 VTEMPTSENQVQINP
-225 NPFNTASPYNKGN
+225 NPLDSTQHITFKFNNIVDLNKNHLLIEVPVANKFTTESSNNEKVLFCDNAEFNPDDWELVNVTADN
-238 ASPLTFTF
+238 
-246 SEQIDFTNH
+246 EQINALNINITKLN
-255 TLSLEVPIARRFE
+255 EPINNKTYE
-268 TVISGN
+268 I
-274 SLLFGDD
+274 
-281 STFIPDEYE
+281 TFDGINTSKIYK
-290 LIYIVASDNQTQIEV
+290 LI
-305 SNVVNISKLETH
+305 
-317 ETGHNYKIS
+317 
-326 FNDSVTLDD
+326 
-335 EKYNTCNIAFYKKNT
+335 FYKKST
-350 TATVTKK
+350 TATGAKK
-357 SPLRAAAD
+357 SPLRATADSAA
-365 PDVTP
+365 TP

-396 ITYHLASL
+396 ITYHIASL

-418 KKKDDGFKLG
+418 KKKGDGFKLG
-428 STRVVLTPTLTNGE
+428 SARVVLTPTLTNGE

-462 DQQYADCALSSVDGR
+462 DQQYADCALSSVDDR

-484 ILNCGAK
+484 ILNCGAEQ
-491 AKFFVKNPKTH
+491 KFFVKNTTTG
-502 IYEAQAVEITS
+502 IFEAQDVKIES
-513 TDIGASI
+513 KDIVAKQDS
-520 PVTGSLATF
+520 SATF
-529 NVSLEDYRKA
+529 SVSLENYRKA

-561 KGDTTEGTQTL
+561 KGDATEGTQVL
-572 KPMSKDELRTLHYYL
+572 KPMSNDELRTLHYYL

-601 STPEDVKTIN
+601 STPEDVKTISA
-611 EACDFALSQASDST
+611 ACDFALSQASDST

-657 LGGTTPVS
+657 LGSTTPVS
-665 VNETIAPTAIV
+665 VDETIAPTAIV

-821 IANRMLKG
+821 IANRILKG

-856 ADAESQI
+856 ADAEAQI

>member
-52 VYKPMLIRDVDTLIS
+52 VYKPMLIRDVDTLIA

-82 YAVMRM
+82 YAIMRM

-111 FNKDFNATQDPSEGT
+111 FNKEFKTTQAPSDGT
-126 TDPGTTDPGTTDPG
+126 TEPGTTEPGTTDN
-140 TTDPGTTEDNKYVIQ
+140 NKYDIT
-155 TINTSVNKEWN
+155 TINASPLVETEWK
-166 LAAVENS
+166 LAAVEGS
-173 GGKVWRTQKAIFSP
+173 EGKAWRTQKPIGDLS
-187 NIGDSITGAKL
+187 IGDSITGAKL
-198 VSTVDSSVTPLTI
+198 LSSGGGSELTPLEI
-211 VTENPVGDQIKITP
+211 VTDNPVGDQIKIDP
-225 NPFNTASPYNKGN
+225 NPFNNADPRFQGKASSLK
-238 ASPLTFTF
+238 FTF
-246 SEQIDFTNH
+246 SKQMDFNNCK
-255 TLSLEVPIARRFE
+255 LLLEVPTARRFE
-268 TVISGN
+268 TVISDDHK
-274 SLLFGDD
+274 SLLFGND
-281 STFIPDEYE
+281 SDFILDNYE
-290 LIYIVASDNQTQIEV
+290 LIYIVTMYGQTSIDVQKV
-305 SNVVNISKLETH
+305 ATISKLDTP
-317 ETGHNYKIS
+317 ETGLNYKITFDDS
-326 FNDSVTLDD
+326 FALNDQDH
-335 EKYNTCNIAFYKKNT
+335 KTCFLTFYKKNKA
-350 TATVTKK
+350 ATIAKK
-357 SPLRAAAD
+357 SPLRAPTD
-365 PDVTP
+365 PDITP

-382 ITIIASSALDSEVE
+382 ITIIAKSALDSEVE
-396 ITYHLASL
+396 ITYHIASL

-428 STRVVLTPTLTNGE
+428 SARVVLTPTLTNAE

-462 DQQYADCALSSVDGR
+462 DQQYADCALSSVDDR

-491 AKFFVKNPKTH
+491 QKFFVKNTTTH
-502 IYEAQAVEITS
+502 IYEAQAVEIELTDTGTS
-513 TDIGASI
+513 IAA
-520 PVTGSLATF
+520 PGSSAAF
-529 NVSLEDYRKA
+529 NVSLENYRKA
-539 LDQYKDKRYNGCILA
+539 LDQYKDKRYSGCILA

-572 KPMSKDELRTLHYYL
+572 KSMSKDELRTLHYYL

-611 EACDFALSQASDST
+611 AACDFALSQASDST

-657 LGGTTPVS
+657 LGSTTSVS

-676 LDNILKSYRERGVH
+676 LDNILKSYRERGVQ

-759 LVYIRNKIDEYT
+759 LVYIHNKIDEYT

-837 SAEIFDL
+837 AAEVIDL
-844 DYIVYSS
+844 DYVVYSS

-856 ADAESQI
+856 ADAEAQI

>member
-42 NVEPSEEDST
+42 NVERSEEDNE

-82 YAVMRM
+82 YAIMRM

-97 AKVHSGNGGKYLKT
+97 AKVYSGNGGKYLKT
-111 FNKDFNATQDPSEGT
+111 FNKEFKATQAPSDGN
-126 TDPGTTDPGTTDPG
+126 
-140 TTDPGTTEDNKYVIQ
+140 TDPGTTEGGEYIIQ
-155 TINTSVNKEWN
+155 AISTSDQKNFPDWQLAKPDGGDGHIWHTVNQ
-166 LAAVENS
+166 VEA
-173 GGKVWRTQKAIFSP
+173 Q
-187 NIGDSITGAKL
+187 NIHAITGVKL
-198 VSTVDSSVTPLTI
+198 VTVGDGNPVLKPLEI
-211 VTENPVGDQIKITP
+211 VTETPTSEKQVQINPNPLDSTQQITFTFNHIVDLTTNHLLIEVPVANKFTTETSNEKVLFCKDAEFNSDEWELVSLSDGNEQIKASNIKITKLKQP
-225 NPFNTASPYNKGN
+225 
-238 ASPLTFTF
+238 
-246 SEQIDFTNH
+246 
-255 TLSLEVPIARRFE
+255 V
-268 TVISGN
+268 SGN
-274 SLLFGDD
+274 LYEI
-281 STFIPDEYE
+281 TFDGI
-290 LIYIVASDNQTQIEV
+290 N
-305 SNVVNISKLETH
+305 NSK
-317 ETGHNYKIS
+317 NYKLI
-326 FNDSVTLDD
+326 
-335 EKYNTCNIAFYKKNT
+335 FYKKGT
-350 TATVTKK
+350 TA
-357 SPLRAAAD
+357 
-365 PDVTP
+365 
-370 KDDTSDEDKVSP
+370 TSDEDKVSP

-418 KKKDDGFKLG
+418 KKKDDGFRLG
-428 STRVVLTPTLTNGE
+428 GARVVLTPTLTNGE

-462 DQQYADCALSSVDGR
+462 DRQYADCALSSVDGR
-477 DQHSIVK
+477 DQYSIVK
-484 ILNCGAK
+484 ILNCGPEG
-491 AKFFVKNPKTH
+491 KFFVKNTTTH
-502 IYEAQAVEITS
+502 IYEAQVVEIES
-513 TDIGASI
+513 TDTGASI
-520 PVTGSLATF
+520 VVPGSSATF
-529 NVSLEDYRKA
+529 NVSLENYRKA

-561 KGDTTEGTQTL
+561 EGDAAKGTQTL

-625 KWEYGETPTTDY
+625 KWAYGEAPTTDY

>member
-52 VYKPMLIRDVDTLIS
+52 STVYKPMLIRDVDTLIA

-97 AKVHSGNGGKYLKT
+97 AKVYSGNGGKYLKT
-111 FNKDFNATQDPSEGT
+111 FNKEFKATQTPSDGN

-140 TTDPGTTEDNKYVIQ
+140 TTDPGTTEGGEYAIK

-166 LAAVENS
+166 LEAIADSN
-173 GGKVWRTQKAIFSP
+173 GKVWKTQKAIFSP
-187 NIGDSITGAKL
+187 DIGDSITGAKL
-198 VSTVDSSVTPLTI
+198 VSKVDSSVTPLTI
-211 VTENPVGDQIKITP
+211 VANDPVGDQIKIDP
-225 NPFNTASPYNKGN
+225 NPFNTASPYNKDK

-255 TLSLEVPIARRFE
+255 TLSLEVPVARRFE
-268 TVISGN
+268 TVVSGN

-281 STFIPDEYE
+281 STFIPDEYA
-290 LIYIVASDNQTQIEV
+290 LIYIVASDNQTQIDV
-305 SNVVNISKLETH
+305 SKVAAISKLEEP
-317 ETGHNYKIS
+317 ETGHYYKIT
-326 FNDSVTLDD
+326 FDGSVTLDSSNH
-335 EKYNTCNIAFYKKNT
+335 KSCNIAFYKKSA
-350 TATVTKK
+350 TATGTKK
-357 SPLRAAAD
+357 SPLRATAD
-365 PDVTP
+365 PDAAP

-396 ITYHLASL
+396 ITYHIASL

-428 STRVVLTPTLTNGE
+428 SARVVLTPTLTNGE

-462 DQQYADCALSSVDGR
+462 DQQYADCALSSVDDR

-491 AKFFVKNPKTH
+491 EKFFVKNTTTH
-502 IYEAQAVEITS
+502 IYEAQAVEIKS
-513 TDIGASI
+513 TDTGASI
-520 PVTGSLATF
+520 TAPGSSPAF
-529 NVSLEDYRKA
+529 SVSLENYRKA
-539 LDQYKDKRYNGCILA
+539 LDQYKDKRYSGCILA
-554 DMTSKVT
+554 DMTSKV
-561 KGDTTEGTQTL
+561 GDDKSL
-572 KPMSKDELRTLHYYL
+572 KPMSNDELRTLHYYL

-601 STPEDVKTIN
+601 STPEAVKTIN
-611 EACDFALSQASDST
+611 AACDFALSQASDST

-657 LGGTTPVS
+657 LGSTTPVS

>member
-42 NVEPSEEDST
+42 NVDLSEEDNQ
-52 VYKPMLIRDVDTLIS
+52 VYKPMLIRDVDTLIA

-97 AKVHSGNGGKYLKT
+97 AKVYSGNGGKYLLS
-111 FNKDFNATQDPSEGT
+111 FNKDFNAPQDPSEGT
-126 TDPGTTDPGTTDPG
+126 TDG
-140 TTDPGTTEDNKYVIQ
+140 NKYEIT
-155 TINTSVNKEWN
+155 TINTSANE
-166 LAAVENS
+166 ENFPDWKFAKS
-173 GGKVWRTQKAIFSP
+173 EDGGLTWITIKPVGGQNTHA
-187 NIGDSITGAKL
+187 ITGVTL
-198 VSTVDSSVTPLTI
+198 VTVGEGDPVLTPLEI
-211 VTENPVGDQIKITP
+211 VTETPTSENQVQISP
-225 NPFNTASPYNKGN
+225 NPLDSTQHITFKFNHTVDLNKNHLLIEVPVANKFTTESYNEKVLFCDDAEFNPDAWELVNVTADN
-238 ASPLTFTF
+238 
-246 SEQIDFTNH
+246 EQINALNINITKLN
-255 TLSLEVPIARRFE
+255 EPINNKTYEITFDG
-268 TVISGN
+268 INN
-274 SLLFGDD
+274 SK
-281 STFIPDEYE
+281 IYK
-290 LIYIVASDNQTQIEV
+290 LI
-305 SNVVNISKLETH
+305 
-317 ETGHNYKIS
+317 
-326 FNDSVTLDD
+326 
-335 EKYNTCNIAFYKKNT
+335 FYKKSA
-350 TATVTKK
+350 TATGTKK
-357 SPLRAAAD
+357 SPLRATAD
-365 PDVTP
+365 PDAAP
-370 KDDTSDEDKVSP
+370 KDDTSDEDKVSH

-396 ITYHLASL
+396 ITYHIASL

-428 STRVVLTPTLTNGE
+428 SARVVLTPTLTNGE

-450 LGTYIHFELYED
+450 LGTYIHFELYEN
-462 DQQYADCALSSVDGR
+462 DQQYADCALSSVDDR

-491 AKFFVKNPKTH
+491 EKFFIKNTTTG
-502 IYEAQAVEITS
+502 IFEAQDVKIES
-513 TDIGASI
+513 KDIVAKQDS
-520 PVTGSLATF
+520 SATF
-529 NVSLEDYRKA
+529 SVSLENYRKA

-554 DMTSKVT
+554 DMTSKVSG
-561 KGDTTEGTQTL
+561 KDNSL
-572 KPMSKDELRTLHYYL
+572 KPMSNDELRTLHYYL

-611 EACDFALSQASDST
+611 AACDFALSQASDST

-657 LGGTTPVS
+657 LGGTTPIS

>member
-42 NVEPSEEDST
+42 NVERAEEDKE
-52 VYKPMLIRDVDTLIS
+52 VYKPMLIRDVDTLIA

-97 AKVHSGNGGKYLKT
+97 AKVYSGNGGKYLLS
-111 FNKDFNATQDPSEGT
+111 FNKDFNATQDPA
-126 TDPGTTDPGTTDPG
+126 DPGTTDG
-140 TTDPGTTEDNKYVIQ
+140 NKYEIT
-155 TINTSVNKEWN
+155 TINTSAKE
-166 LAAVENS
+166 ENFPDWKFAKS
-173 GGKVWRTQKAIFSP
+173 EDGGSTWITIKPVGAQ
-187 NIGDSITGAKL
+187 NIHAITGVTL
-198 VSTVDSSVTPLTI
+198 VTVGEGDPVLTPLEI
-211 VTENPVGDQIKITP
+211 VTEMPTSENQVQINP
-225 NPFNTASPYNKGN
+225 NPLDSTQHITFKFDHIVDLNKNHLLIEVPVANKFTTESYNNEKVLFCDDAEFNPDAWELVNVTADN
-238 ASPLTFTF
+238 
-246 SEQIDFTNH
+246 EQINALNINITKLN
-255 TLSLEVPIARRFE
+255 EPINNKTYEITFDG
-268 TVISGN
+268 INN
-274 SLLFGDD
+274 SK
-281 STFIPDEYE
+281 IYK
-290 LIYIVASDNQTQIEV
+290 LI
-305 SNVVNISKLETH
+305 
-317 ETGHNYKIS
+317 
-326 FNDSVTLDD
+326 
-335 EKYNTCNIAFYKKNT
+335 FYKKSA
-350 TATVTKK
+350 TATGTKK
-357 SPLRAAAD
+357 SPLRATAA
-365 PDVTP
+365 PDAP
-370 KDDTSDEDKVSP
+370 SKDDTSNEDKVSP

-396 ITYHLASL
+396 ITYHIASL

-428 STRVVLTPTLTNGE
+428 SARVVLTPTLTNGE

-462 DQQYADCALSSVDGR
+462 DQQYANCALSSVDDR

-484 ILNCGAK
+484 ILNCGAEQ
-491 AKFFVKNPKTH
+491 KFFIKNTTTG
-502 IYEAQAVEITS
+502 IFEAQDVKIEPK
-513 TDIGASI
+513 DIVAKQDS
-520 PVTGSLATF
+520 SATF
-529 NVSLEDYRKA
+529 SVSLENYRKA

-554 DMTSKVT
+554 DMTSKVS
-561 KGDTTEGTQTL
+561 GNDNSL
-572 KPMSKDELRTLHYYL
+572 KPMSPDELRTLHYYL

-601 STPEDVKTIN
+601 STPEDVKTISA
-611 EACDFALSQASDST
+611 ACDFALSQASDST

-657 LGGTTPVS
+657 LGSTTPVS

-821 IANRMLKG
+821 IANRILKG

>member
-42 NVEPSEEDST
+42 NVEFSEADST
-52 VYKPMLIRDVDTLIS
+52 YKPMLIRDVNTLIS

-82 YAVMRM
+82 YAIMRM
-88 INNGGTCYL
+88 VKNGGTCYL
-97 AKVHSGNGGKYLKT
+97 AKVVSGSNGVYEKEFTYDAEAGLKREEKQIQAADNAWSLTAVDSDGRNANIWETASAAENPGEDVLYTKENPPVRIQITENSTVTPYDVVPTEPTDSTVKYEIIKDKDDIKFSYRFTFKEKLNLSDKHITFIFETDNFIEHNVPDCRYVNDTISDNILKST
-111 FNKDFNATQDPSEGT
+111 GQLTGAELKNLVLFKISGTDENKADVSIPLSDIESVELNTENQLIIKLYKAVSDKWKNAT
-126 TDPGTTDPGTTDPG
+126 
-140 TTDPGTTEDNKYVIQ
+140 
-155 TINTSVNKEWN
+155 
-166 LAAVENS
+166 
-173 GGKVWRTQKAIFSP
+173 F
-187 NIGDSITGAKL
+187 
-198 VSTVDSSVTPLTI
+198 
-211 VTENPVGDQIKITP
+211 
-225 NPFNTASPYNKGN
+225 TA
-238 ASPLTFTF
+238 TFR
-246 SEQIDFTNH
+246 EQIDGG
-255 TLSLEVPIARRFE
+255 TLPVVP
-268 TVISGN
+268 
-274 SLLFGDD
+274 
-281 STFIPDEYE
+281 
-290 LIYIVASDNQTQIEV
+290 
-305 SNVVNISKLETH
+305 
-317 ETGHNYKIS
+317 
-326 FNDSVTLDD
+326 
-335 EKYNTCNIAFYKKNT
+335 
-350 TATVTKK
+350 K
-357 SPLRAAAD
+357 SIKMLAY
-365 PDVTP
+365 
-370 KDDTSDEDKVSP
+370 
-382 ITIIASSALDSEVE
+382 SALTEHIE
-396 ITYHLASL
+396 ITQTLNAIR
-404 TPTGIKTV
+404 PTNLNVAVLITELFRVDKTNNIKV
-412 CLFVEA
+412 
-418 KKKDDGFKLG
+418 KLG
-428 STRVVLTPTLTNGE
+428 ESRIRMSRTLTNQN
-442 IISALNSK
+442 IIDALNTK
-450 LGTYIHFELYED
+450 LGTYVQFDLD
-462 DQQYADCALSSVDGR
+462 DAYKQYADCAFSSVDHR
-477 DQHSIVK
+477 DDNSIVK
-484 ILNCGAK
+484 ILNLQHQ
-491 AKFFVKNPKTH
+491 FFDKDNDILLEPIDNPLQPFGVVTDKKPNFK
-502 IYEAQAVEITS
+502 VEF
-513 TDIGASI
+513 DA
-520 PVTGSLATF
+520 
-529 NVSLEDYRKA
+529 YRKA

-572 KPMSKDELRTLHYYL
+572 KPMSKDELRTLHYYI
-587 KGIAAERKDCTVLL
+587 KGIAAERKDCTALL
-601 STPEDVKTIN
+601 STPEEIKTISAAS
-611 EACDFALSQASDST
+611 EFALSTGEDASY
-625 KWEYGETPTTDY
+625 WEYGETPTTDY

-646 YYPWLKIKCTK
+646 YYPWLQIKCNKISDVATS
-657 LGGTTPVS
+657 T
-665 VNETIAPTAIV
+665 ETVDVAPTAIV

-856 ADAESQI
+856 ADAEAQI

>member
-42 NVEPSEEDST
+42 NVERSEEDNE
-52 VYKPMLIRDVDTLIS
+52 VYKPMLIRDVDTLIA
-67 NFGDPRIDPE
+67 NFGDPRIDHE

-82 YAVMRM
+82 YAIMRM
-88 INNGGTCYL
+88 VKNGGTCYL
-97 AKVHSGNGGKYLKT
+97 AKVYSGNGGKYLLS
-111 FNKDFNATQDPSEGT
+111 FNKDFNATQDP
-126 TDPGTTDPGTTDPG
+126 TDPGTTI
-140 TTDPGTTEDNKYVIQ
+140 DNKYEIT
-155 TINTSVNKEWN
+155 TITTPGINKDWNISV
-166 LAAVENS
+166 VEGS
-173 GGKVWRTQKAIFSP
+173 DGKVWQTQTPISSES
-187 NIGDSITGAKL
+187 IGDSITGAKL
-198 VSTVDSSVTPLTI
+198 VSKDGSSVTPLTI
-211 VTENPVGDQIKITP
+211 VTDAPVGDQIKIEP
-225 NPFNTASPYNKGN
+225 NIFNTASPYSKDN
-238 ASPLTFTF
+238 AAPLKVTF
-246 SEQIDFTNH
+246 SKQIDFNNY
-255 TLSLEVPIARRFE
+255 TLLLEVPTARRFG
-268 TVISGN
+268 TVISEDRK

-281 STFIPDEYE
+281 DTFMPDDYE
-290 LIYIVASDNQTQIEV
+290 LIYIVASDNQTSIDV
-305 SNVVNISKLETH
+305 SNVVAISKLGTTEK
-317 ETGHNYKIS
+317 GRNYKIA
-326 FNDSVTLDD
+326 FNDSVALDAAAHKD
-335 EKYNTCNIAFYKKNT
+335 CNIVFYKKST
-350 TATVTKK
+350 TATGIKK
-357 SPLRAAAD
+357 SPLRATADSAA
-365 PDVTP
+365 TP
-370 KDDTSDEDKVSP
+370 KDDTSDEDKVIP

-396 ITYHLASL
+396 ITYHIASL

-428 STRVVLTPTLTNGE
+428 SARVVLTPTLTNGE

-462 DQQYADCALSSVDGR
+462 DQQYADCALSSVDDR

-491 AKFFVKNPKTH
+491 EKFFVKNTTTG
-502 IYEAQAVEITS
+502 IFEAQDVKIES
-513 TDIGASI
+513 KDIAAKQDS
-520 PVTGSLATF
+520 SALF
-529 NVSLEDYRKA
+529 NVSLENYRKA

-554 DMTSKVT
+554 DMTSKVSRDD
-561 KGDTTEGTQTL
+561 KSL
-572 KPMSKDELRTLHYYL
+572 KPMSNDELRTLHYYL

-611 EACDFALSQASDST
+611 AACDFALSQASDST

-657 LGGTTPVS
+657 LGSTTPVS

-697 YGQLSDT
+697 YGQLSDI

>member
-42 NVEPSEEDST
+42 NVEHSEEDST

-111 FNKDFNATQDPSEGT
+111 FNKDFKATQAPSDGN
-126 TDPGTTDPGTTDPG
+126 TDPG
-140 TTDPGTTEDNKYVIQ
+140 TTDPGTTEGGEYAIT

-166 LAAVENS
+166 LAAIADSN
-173 GGKVWRTQKAIFSP
+173 GKVWKTQKAIFDDS
-187 NIGDSITGAKL
+187 IGDSITGAKL
-198 VSTVDSSVTPLTI
+198 VSKDGQSVTPLTI
-211 VTENPVGDQIKITP
+211 VIENPVGDQIKIDP
-225 NPFNTASPYNKGN
+225 NPFNTASPYCKGG
-238 ASPLTFTF
+238 ASPLKFTF
-246 SEQIDFTNH
+246 SKQIDFTNY
-255 TLSLEVPIARRFE
+255 TLSLEVPTARRFG
-268 TVISGN
+268 TVISSDGK

-290 LIYIVASDNQTQIEV
+290 LIYIVASDNQTSIDV
-305 SNVVNISKLETH
+305 SNVVAISKLETP
-317 ETGHNYKIS
+317 ENGHNYKIA
-326 FNDSVTLDD
+326 FNDSVTLDAAVHKD
-335 EKYNTCNIAFYKKNT
+335 CNIAFYKKST

-357 SPLRAAAD
+357 SHLRVAAD

-428 STRVVLTPTLTNGE
+428 SARVVLTPTLTNGE

-462 DQQYADCALSSVDGR
+462 DRQYADCALSSVDDR

-484 ILNCGAK
+484 ILNCGAAK
-491 AKFFVKNPKTH
+491 KFFVKNTTTH
-502 IYEAQAVEITS
+502 IYEAQAVEIKS
-513 TDIGASI
+513 TNTGASI
-520 PVTGSLATF
+520 VAPGSSALF
-529 NVSLEDYRKA
+529 NVKLENYRKA
-539 LDQYKDKRYNGCILA
+539 LDQYKDKRYSGCILA

-561 KGDTTEGTQTL
+561 EGDAAKGTQTL

-611 EACDFALSQASDST
+611 DACDFALSQASDST
-625 KWEYGETPTTDY
+625 QWEYGETPTTDY

>member
-42 NVEPSEEDST
+42 NVEFSKTDGT
-52 VYKPMLIRDVDTLIS
+52 YKPILIRDVDTLIA
-67 NFGDPRIDPE
+67 NFGDPRIDPK

-82 YAVMRM
+82 YAIMRM
-88 INNGGTCYL
+88 VKNGGTCYL
-97 AKVHSGNGGKYLKT
+97 AKVVSGSNGVYEKEFTYDAESGLKREEKPIQAADNAWSLTAVDSDGGNANIWETTSAAENPGEDVLYTKENPPVRIQITEGSTVTPYDVVKTEPTDSAVKYELVDDKDGIKFSYRFTFKEKLNLSGKNITFIFETDNFVERHVHDCRYVKDTISDNILKSAGQLT
-111 FNKDFNATQDPSEGT
+111 GVELKNLVLVKISCTDENKATVSIPLSDIESVELNTENQLIIKLYKAVQDKWKNATFTATFREQKDGGT
-126 TDPGTTDPGTTDPG
+126 LPVVPKSIKILAYSALTENIEITQTLNAIRPTNLNVAVL
-140 TTDPGTTEDNKYVIQ
+140 TTEVFRVDKTNNI
-155 TINTSVNKEWN
+155 
-166 LAAVENS
+166 
-173 GGKVWRTQKAIFSP
+173 KV
-187 NIGDSITGAKL
+187 
-198 VSTVDSSVTPLTI
+198 PLGESRI
-211 VTENPVGDQIKITP
+211 RM
-225 NPFNTASPYNKGN
+225 S
-238 ASPLTFTF
+238 
-246 SEQIDFTNH
+246 
-255 TLSLEVPIARRFE
+255 R
-268 TVISGN
+268 
-274 SLLFGDD
+274 
-281 STFIPDEYE
+281 
-290 LIYIVASDNQTQIEV
+290 
-305 SNVVNISKLETH
+305 
-317 ETGHNYKIS
+317 
-326 FNDSVTLDD
+326 
-335 EKYNTCNIAFYKKNT
+335 
-350 TATVTKK
+350 
-357 SPLRAAAD
+357 
-365 PDVTP
+365 
-370 KDDTSDEDKVSP
+370 
-382 ITIIASSALDSEVE
+382 
-396 ITYHLASL
+396 
-404 TPTGIKTV
+404 
-412 CLFVEA
+412 
-418 KKKDDGFKLG
+418 
-428 STRVVLTPTLTNGE
+428 TLTNQN
-442 IISALNSK
+442 IIDALNSK
-450 LGTYIHFELYED
+450 LGTYVQFDLD
-462 DQQYADCALSSVDGR
+462 DAYKQYADCAFSSVDHR
-477 DQHSIVK
+477 DDNSIVK
-484 ILNCGAK
+484 ILNLQHQFFDKDNDILLKPIDNTLQPFGVVNDK
-491 AKFFVKNPKTH
+491 EPNFEVKFDA
-502 IYEAQAVEITS
+502 YQ
-513 TDIGASI
+513 
-520 PVTGSLATF
+520 
-529 NVSLEDYRKA
+529 KA
-539 LDQYKDKRYNGCILA
+539 LDQYKDKRYSGCILA
-554 DMTSKVT
+554 DMSCIVT
-561 KGDTTEGTQTL
+561 KKDSNDFDY
-572 KPMSKDELRTLHYYL
+572 MSKDELRTLHYYI
-587 KGIAAERKDCTVLL
+587 KGIAAERKDCTALL
-601 STPEDVKTIN
+601 STPEEIKTISAAS
-611 EACDFALSQASDST
+611 EFALSTGEDASY
-625 KWEYGETPTTDY
+625 WEYGETPTTDY

-646 YYPWLKIKCTK
+646 YYPWLQIKCNK
-657 LGGTTPVS
+657 ISDIGTST
-665 VNETIAPTAIV
+665 ETVDVAPTAIV

-697 YGQLSDT
+697 YGQLSDI
-704 FSVINN
+704 FSVVNN
-710 PKTKFDRDQLVRAR
+710 PKTKLDRDQLIKSR

>member
-42 NVEPSEEDST
+42 NVERSEEDNEL
-52 VYKPMLIRDVDTLIS
+52 YKPMLIRDVDTLIA

-82 YAVMRM
+82 YAIMRM
-88 INNGGTCYL
+88 VNNGGTCYL
-97 AKVHSGNGGKYLKT
+97 AKVYSGNGGKYLKT
-111 FNKDFNATQDPSEGT
+111 FNKEFKATKNPSNGN
-126 TDPGTTDPGTTDPG
+126 
-140 TTDPGTTEDNKYVIQ
+140 TDPGTTEGSEYVIQ
-155 TINTSVNKEWN
+155 TIS
-166 LAAVENS
+166 AS
-173 GGKVWRTQKAIFSP
+173 GGTEISQDWKLIKPDDGDGTIWRTEKPVEAQSIHT
-187 NIGDSITGAKL
+187 ITGITLVTVGGSDPVLTPLEIVTGTPSSANQVQVNPNQLDTSQQITFTFMNAVDLTTKHLLIEMPVANKFITEKSNEKVLFCKDTKFNLDEWEL
-198 VSTVDSSVTPLTI
+198 VSISADNVPIKAL
-211 VTENPVGDQIKITP
+211 NIKITKL
-225 NPFNTASPYNKGN
+225 NK
-238 ASPLTFTF
+238 P
-246 SEQIDFTNH
+246 
-255 TLSLEVPIARRFE
+255 
-268 TVISGN
+268 
-274 SLLFGDD
+274 
-281 STFIPDEYE
+281 
-290 LIYIVASDNQTQIEV
+290 V
-305 SNVVNISKLETH
+305 SNNLYEITFDDIDNSK
-317 ETGHNYKIS
+317 NYS
-326 FNDSVTLDD
+326 LT
-335 EKYNTCNIAFYKKNT
+335 FYKKN
-350 TATVTKK
+350 
-357 SPLRAAAD
+357 
-365 PDVTP
+365 
-370 KDDTSDEDKVSP
+370 DKVSP

-396 ITYHLASL
+396 ITYKIASL
-404 TPTGIKTV
+404 TPSGIKTV

-418 KKKDDGFKLG
+418 KKKDDGFRLG
-428 STRVVLTPTLTNGE
+428 SARVVLTPTLTNAE

-450 LGTYIHFELYED
+450 LGTYIHFELYGD

-477 DQHSIVK
+477 DQYSIVK
-484 ILNCGAK
+484 ILNCGPK
-491 AKFFVKNPKTH
+491 GKFFVKKPATDV
-502 IYEAQAVEITS
+502 YEAQTVEIEL
-513 TDIGASI
+513 TDTGASTAA
-520 PVTGSLATF
+520 TGCSATF
-529 NVSLEDYRKA
+529 NVDLENYRKA
-539 LDQYKDKRYNGCILA
+539 LDQYKDKRYSGCILA

-561 KGDTTEGTQTL
+561 TGDDKSL
-572 KPMSKDELRTLHYYL
+572 KPMSNDELRTLHYYL

-601 STPEDVKTIN
+601 STPEDVKTISA
-611 EACDFALSQASDST
+611 ACDFALSQAADST

-657 LGGTTPVS
+657 LGSTTSVS

-676 LDNILKSYRERGVH
+676 LDNILNSYRERGVH

>member
-1 MKLNET
+1 MSGKWKNATFTAKFCEQKDGGTLP
-7 RESAHL
+7 
-13 RSRVTD
+13 
-19 LSVVPNLVSYNAL
+19 VVPKSIKM
-32 LACITPLASQ
+32 LA
-42 NVEPSEEDST
+42 
-52 VYKPMLIRDVDTLIS
+52 Y
-67 NFGDPRIDPE
+67 
-77 KYVDL
+77 
-82 YAVMRM
+82 
-88 INNGGTCYL
+88 
-97 AKVHSGNGGKYLKT
+97 
-111 FNKDFNATQDPSEGT
+111 
-126 TDPGTTDPGTTDPG
+126 
-140 TTDPGTTEDNKYVIQ
+140 
-155 TINTSVNKEWN
+155 
-166 LAAVENS
+166 
-173 GGKVWRTQKAIFSP
+173 
-187 NIGDSITGAKL
+187 
-198 VSTVDSSVTPLTI
+198 
-211 VTENPVGDQIKITP
+211 
-225 NPFNTASPYNKGN
+225 
-238 ASPLTFTF
+238 
-246 SEQIDFTNH
+246 
-255 TLSLEVPIARRFE
+255 
-268 TVISGN
+268 
-274 SLLFGDD
+274 
-281 STFIPDEYE
+281 
-290 LIYIVASDNQTQIEV
+290 
-305 SNVVNISKLETH
+305 
-317 ETGHNYKIS
+317 
-326 FNDSVTLDD
+326 
-335 EKYNTCNIAFYKKNT
+335 
-350 TATVTKK
+350 
-357 SPLRAAAD
+357 
-365 PDVTP
+365 
-370 KDDTSDEDKVSP
+370 
-382 ITIIASSALDSEVE
+382 SALTESIE
-396 ITYHLASL
+396 ITQTLNAIRPTSL
-404 TPTGIKTV
+404 NVAVLITELFRVDKTNNIKV
-412 CLFVEA
+412 
-418 KKKDDGFKLG
+418 KLG
-428 STRVVLTPTLTNGE
+428 ESRIRMSRTLTNQN
-442 IISALNSK
+442 IIDALNTK
-450 LGTYIHFELYED
+450 LGTYVQFDLD
-462 DQQYADCALSSVDGR
+462 DAYKQYADCAFSSVDHR
-477 DQHSIVK
+477 DDNSIVK
-484 ILNCGAK
+484 ILNLQHQ
-491 AKFFVKNPKTH
+491 FFDKDNDILLEPIDNLLQPFGVVTDKKPNFK
-502 IYEAQAVEITS
+502 VEF
-513 TDIGASI
+513 DA
-520 PVTGSLATF
+520 
-529 NVSLEDYRKA
+529 YQKA

-572 KPMSKDELRTLHYYL
+572 KPMSKDELRTLHYYI
-587 KGIAAERKDCTVLL
+587 KGIAAERKDCTALL
-601 STPEDVKTIN
+601 STPEEIKTISAAS
-611 EACDFALSQASDST
+611 EFALSTGEDASY
-625 KWEYGETPTTDY
+625 WEYGETPTTDY

>member
-42 NVEPSEEDST
+42 NVEFSEADST
-52 VYKPMLIRDVDTLIS
+52 YKPMLIRDVDTLIA

-82 YAVMRM
+82 YAIMRM

-97 AKVHSGNGGKYLKT
+97 AKVYSGNGGKYLKT
-111 FNKDFNATQDPSEGT
+111 FNKEFKATQAPSDGNTDTGT
-126 TDPGTTDPGTTDPG
+126 TDPGTPD
-140 TTDPGTTEDNKYVIQ
+140 DNNYEIT
-155 TINTSVNKEWN
+155 TINTSVNHEWN
-166 LAAVENS
+166 LEAIADSN
-173 GGKVWRTQKAIFSP
+173 GKIWKTQKAIFNN

-198 VSTVDSSVTPLTI
+198 VSKVDSSVTPLTI
-211 VTENPVGDQIKITP
+211 VTDNPVGDQIKIDP
-225 NPFNTASPYNKGN
+225 NPFNTASPYNKDK

-246 SEQIDFTNH
+246 SKPIDFTNH
-255 TLSLEVPIARRFE
+255 TLSLEVPTARRFE
-268 TVISGN
+268 TVISDDKQ

-281 STFIPDEYE
+281 STFTPDDYE
-290 LIYIVASDNQTQIEV
+290 LIYIVASDNQTSIDV
-305 SNVVNISKLETH
+305 SKVAAISKLETPVK
-317 ETGHNYKIS
+317 GHNYKIT
-326 FNDSVTLDD
+326 FTDDSVALDD
-335 EKYNTCNIAFYKKNT
+335 TKYEPCNIAFYKKST
-350 TATVTKK
+350 TATGTKK

-370 KDDTSDEDKVSP
+370 KDDTSDEDKVGT
-382 ITIIASSALDSEVE
+382 ITLIASSALDSEVE
-396 ITYHLASL
+396 ITYKIASL
-404 TPTGIKTV
+404 TPSGIKTV

-428 STRVVLTPTLTNGE
+428 SARVVLTPTLTNGE

-462 DQQYADCALSSVDGR
+462 DQQYADCALSSVDDR

-484 ILNCGAK
+484 ILNCGPK
-491 AKFFVKNPKTH
+491 GKFFVKNTTTH
-502 IYEAQAVEITS
+502 IYEAQAVEIES
-513 TDIGASI
+513 TDTGASVAA
-520 PVTGSLATF
+520 PGSSALF
-529 NVSLEDYRKA
+529 NVSLENYRKA
-539 LDQYKDKRYNGCILA
+539 LDQYKDKRYSGCILA
-554 DMTSKVT
+554 DMTSKV
-561 KGDTTEGTQTL
+561 GDDKSL
-572 KPMSKDELRTLHYYL
+572 KPMSADELRTLHYYL

-611 EACDFALSQASDST
+611 AACDFALSQASDST

-637 TLQSFYLEM
+637 TLQSFYLEI

-657 LGGTTPVS
+657 LGGTTPAS

>member
-42 NVEPSEEDST
+42 NVERSEEDNE
-52 VYKPMLIRDVDTLIS
+52 VYKPMLIRDVDTLIA

-82 YAVMRM
+82 YAIMRM
-88 INNGGTCYL
+88 VKNGGTCYL
-97 AKVHSGNGGKYLKT
+97 AKVNSGNGGKYLLS
-111 FNKDFNATQDPSEGT
+111 FNKDFNATQDP
-126 TDPGTTDPGTTDPG
+126 TDPGTTI
-140 TTDPGTTEDNKYVIQ
+140 DNKYEIT
-155 TINTSVNKEWN
+155 TITTPGINKDWNISV
-166 LAAVENS
+166 VEGS
-173 GGKVWRTQKAIFSP
+173 DGKVWQTQTPISSES
-187 NIGDSITGAKL
+187 IGDSITGAKL
-198 VSTVDSSVTPLTI
+198 VSKVDSSVTPLTI
-211 VTENPVGDQIKITP
+211 VTDAPVGDQIKIEP
-225 NPFNTASPYNKGN
+225 NIFNTASPYSKDN
-238 ASPLTFTF
+238 AAPLKVTF
-246 SEQIDFTNH
+246 SKQIDFNNY
-255 TLSLEVPIARRFE
+255 TLLLEVPTARRFG
-268 TVISGN
+268 TVISEDRK

-281 STFIPDEYE
+281 DTFMPDDYE
-290 LIYIVASDNQTQIEV
+290 LIYIVASDNQTSIDV
-305 SNVVNISKLETH
+305 SNVVAISKLGKTEN
-317 ETGHNYKIS
+317 GRNYKIA
-326 FNDSVTLDD
+326 FNDSVALDAAAH
-335 EKYNTCNIAFYKKNT
+335 KVCNIVFYKKST
-350 TATVTKK
+350 TATGIKK
-357 SPLRAAAD
+357 SPLRATADSAA
-365 PDVTP
+365 TP
-370 KDDTSDEDKVSP
+370 KDDTSDEDKVIP

-396 ITYHLASL
+396 ITYHIASL

-428 STRVVLTPTLTNGE
+428 SARVVLTPTLTNGE

-462 DQQYADCALSSVDGR
+462 DQQYADCALSSVDDR

-484 ILNCGAK
+484 ILNCGAEQ
-491 AKFFVKNPKTH
+491 KFFVKNTTTG
-502 IYEAQAVEITS
+502 IFEAQDVKIES
-513 TDIGASI
+513 KDIAAKQDSAA
-520 PVTGSLATF
+520 LF
-529 NVSLEDYRKA
+529 NVSLENYRKA

-554 DMTSKVT
+554 DMTSKVSRDD
-561 KGDTTEGTQTL
+561 KSL
-572 KPMSKDELRTLHYYL
+572 KPMSNDELRTLHYYL

-611 EACDFALSQASDST
+611 AACDFALSQASDST

-657 LGGTTPVS
+657 LGSTTPVS

>member
-42 NVEPSEEDST
+42 NVERSEEDNE
-52 VYKPMLIRDVDTLIS
+52 VYKPMLIRDVDTLIA

-82 YAVMRM
+82 YAIMRM
-88 INNGGTCYL
+88 VKNGGTCYL
-97 AKVHSGNGGKYLKT
+97 AKVNSGNGGKYLLS
-111 FNKDFNATQDPSEGT
+111 FNKDFNATQDP
-126 TDPGTTDPGTTDPG
+126 TDPGTTI
-140 TTDPGTTEDNKYVIQ
+140 DNKYEIT
-155 TINTSVNKEWN
+155 TITTPGINKDWNISV
-166 LAAVENS
+166 VEGS
-173 GGKVWRTQKAIFSP
+173 DGKVWQTQTPISSES
-187 NIGDSITGAKL
+187 IGDSITGAKL
-198 VSTVDSSVTPLTI
+198 VSKDGSSVTPLTI
-211 VTENPVGDQIKITP
+211 VTDAPVGDQIKIEP
-225 NPFNTASPYNKGN
+225 NIFNTASPYSKDN
-238 ASPLTFTF
+238 AAPLKVTF
-246 SEQIDFTNH
+246 SKQIDFNNY
-255 TLSLEVPIARRFE
+255 TLLLEVPTARRFG
-268 TVISGN
+268 TVISEDRK

-281 STFIPDEYE
+281 DTFMPDDYE
-290 LIYIVASDNQTQIEV
+290 LIYIVASDNQTSIDV
-305 SNVVNISKLETH
+305 SNVVAISKLGTTEK
-317 ETGHNYKIS
+317 GRNYKIA
-326 FNDSVTLDD
+326 FNDSVALDAAAHKD
-335 EKYNTCNIAFYKKNT
+335 CNIVFYKKST
-350 TATVTKK
+350 TATGIKK
-357 SPLRAAAD
+357 SPLRATADSAA
-365 PDVTP
+365 TP
-370 KDDTSDEDKVSP
+370 KDDTSDEDKVIP

-396 ITYHLASL
+396 ITYHIASL

-428 STRVVLTPTLTNGE
+428 SARVVLTPTLTNGE

-462 DQQYADCALSSVDGR
+462 DQQYADCALSSVDDR

-491 AKFFVKNPKTH
+491 EKFFVKNTTTG
-502 IYEAQAVEITS
+502 IFEAQDVKIESKDIAAKQDSSAV
-513 TDIGASI
+513 
-520 PVTGSLATF
+520 F
-529 NVSLEDYRKA
+529 NVSLENYRKA

-554 DMTSKVT
+554 DMTSKVSRDD
-561 KGDTTEGTQTL
+561 KSL
-572 KPMSKDELRTLHYYL
+572 KPMSNDELRTLHYYL

-611 EACDFALSQASDST
+611 AACDFALSQASDST

-657 LGGTTPVS
+657 LGSTTPVS

>member
-82 YAVMRM
+82 YAIMRM

-111 FNKDFNATQDPSEGT
+111 FNKEFNATQAPSEGN
-126 TDPGTTDPGTTDPG
+126 TDPG
-140 TTDPGTTEDNKYVIQ
+140 TTDPGTTEDNKYEIT
-155 TINTSVNKEWN
+155 TINTADQKNFRDWQ
-166 LAAVENS
+166 LAKPDGGDGRVWHTQNAVEA
-173 GGKVWRTQKAIFSP
+173 R
-187 NIGDSITGAKL
+187 NIHAITGVKL
-198 VSTVDSSVTPLTI
+198 VTVGDGDPVLKPLEI
-211 VTENPVGDQIKITP
+211 VTGTPSSADQVQINP
-225 NPFNTASPYNKGN
+225 NPLDSTQQI
-238 ASPLTFTF
+238 TFTF
-246 SEQIDFTNH
+246 MNVMDLEKNH
-255 TLSLEVPIARRFE
+255 LLIEVPIANKFTTE
-268 TVISGN
+268 SSNEKVLFCNDTEFNSDEWELVSISADN
-274 SLLFGDD
+274 EQINALNINITKLNESINNKTYEI
-281 STFIPDEYE
+281 TFDGI
-290 LIYIVASDNQTQIEV
+290 NK
-305 SNVVNISKLETH
+305 SK
-317 ETGHNYKIS
+317 NYKLI
-326 FNDSVTLDD
+326 
-335 EKYNTCNIAFYKKNT
+335 FYKKST
-350 TATVTKK
+350 TATGAKK
-357 SPLRAAAD
+357 SPLRATAD

-484 ILNCGAK
+484 ILNCGVK
-491 AKFFVKNPKTH
+491 EKFFVKNTTTH
-502 IYEAQAVEITS
+502 IYEAQAAEIKS
-513 TDIGASI
+513 TDTGASVVA
-520 PVTGSLATF
+520 PGSSATF
-529 NVSLEDYRKA
+529 NVSLENYRKA

-561 KGDTTEGTQTL
+561 EGAAAKGTQTL